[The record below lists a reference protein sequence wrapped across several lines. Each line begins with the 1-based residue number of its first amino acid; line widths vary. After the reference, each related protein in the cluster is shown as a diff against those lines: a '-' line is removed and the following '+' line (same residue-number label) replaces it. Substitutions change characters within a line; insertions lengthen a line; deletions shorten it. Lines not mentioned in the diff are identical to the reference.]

1 MSSSIL
7 VMVLVVVVMLLLRK
21 FFLQNEKIS
30 NVNHLL
36 SFVLVPVSMLVAL
49 LVCVVGLMS

>member
-7 VMVLVVVVMLLLRK
+7 VMVLVVVVVLLLRK
-21 FFLQNEKIS
+21 FFLHNERIS

-36 SFVLVPVSMLVAL
+36 SFVLVSVSMLVAL
-49 LVCVVGLMS
+49 LVCVVCLMS

>member
-1 MSSSIL
+1 
-7 VMVLVVVVMLLLRK
+7 MVLVVVVMLLLRK
-21 FFLQNEKIS
+21 FFLHTEKIS

-49 LVCVVGLMS
+49 LVCVVCLMS